1 MSASPAGLPYTAR
14 QLRPA
19 NPDLARSASVPA
31 TLGYRAYVAAL
42 AKVVYYWGYP
52 LVDVTGRTGQ
62 WQVMKEPGRIAGLV
76 PAAPMGYLGYL
87 SDYLPRA
94 QRWVVSPNNDTVYG
108 SCLADLGQGPLVV
121 QTPTDVPKGQYW
133 TVQIV
138 DAFTNVVHQLG
149 SRAGTAGGKH
159 LLAGPGWDGEL
170 PKDFVDVLEVPTNL
184 TWLVPRSF
192 LAPTPES
199 RTTSLAVLGQ
209 IGAYPLSENQPG
221 LREFDPVTVSEN
233 AVYPPGV
240 TPEQLV
246 ADPDAFRPQWVIAS
260 EFWTALVKA
269 LEMSPVVGADD
280 APMADQARD
289 LLALYASDPEY
300 KTLLDNAA
308 LEADVELHAGAT
320 YAHVGV
326 DAGNGW
332 QRQENAGVWGTDW
345 FGRAQAA
352 VIYIMVNDYREAIY
366 FIRATD
372 SAARVLDG
380 KNNYAVTFPKDGL
393 PPVHPERGG
402 FWSLTMYTHDIFMLT
417 DPRNGRCNIGTVNLN
432 AGQLKFNDDGSLT
445 LSLGATEPTDPVGKA
460 NWLPAPAAGFALC
473 LRTYTPSEALL
484 DGSYKLPNVV
494 RAN

>member
-1 MSASPAGLPYTAR
+1 MSASAAGLPYTAR
-14 QLRPA
+14 ELRPA

-42 AKVVYYWGYP
+42 AKAVYYWGYP
-52 LVDVTGRTGQ
+52 LVDVTGHTGQ

-94 QRWVVSPNNDTVYG
+94 QRWVVSPNNATVYG
-108 SCLADLGQGPLVV
+108 SCLADLGQGPLVL
-121 QTPTDVPKGQYW
+121 QTPAEMPTGQYW

-149 SRAGTAGGKH
+149 SRAGTVGGKH
-159 LLAGPGWDGEL
+159 LLVGPGWDGEL
-170 PKDFVDVLEVPTNL
+170 PKDFVDVLEVPTDL
-184 TWLVPRSF
+184 TGLVPRSF

-209 IGAYPLSENQPG
+209 IGAYPLSENPPG
-221 LREFDPVTVSEN
+221 LREFDPVAVSQN

-240 TPEQLV
+240 TPGQLA

-260 EFWTALVKA
+260 QFWTSLGQAPQ
-269 LEMSPVVGADD
+269 MSPVVGADD
-280 APMADQARD
+280 TPMADQART
-289 LLALYASDPEY
+289 LLALYVSGPEY

-320 YAHVGV
+320 YTHAGV

-372 SAARVLDG
+372 SAARTLDG
-380 KNNYAVTFPKDGL
+380 KTA
-393 PPVHPERGG
+393 
-402 FWSLTMYTHDIFMLT
+402 
-417 DPRNGRCNIGTVNLN
+417 
-432 AGQLKFNDDGSLT
+432 T
-445 LSLGATEPTDPVGKA
+445 LSRSPRMAFRP
-460 NWLPAPAAGFALC
+460 
-473 LRTYTPSEALL
+473 YTPSAT
-484 DGSYKLPNVV
+484 DSG
-494 RAN
+494 R

>member
-1 MSASPAGLPYTAR
+1 
-14 QLRPA
+14 
-19 NPDLARSASVPA
+19 
-31 TLGYRAYVAAL
+31 
-42 AKVVYYWGYP
+42 
-52 LVDVTGRTGQ
+52 
-62 WQVMKEPGRIAGLV
+62 
-76 PAAPMGYLGYL
+76 
-87 SDYLPRA
+87 
-94 QRWVVSPNNDTVYG
+94 
-108 SCLADLGQGPLVV
+108 
-121 QTPTDVPKGQYW
+121 
-133 TVQIV
+133 
-138 DAFTNVVHQLG
+138 VVHQLG

-159 LLAGPGWDGEL
+159 LLVGPGWDGEL

-199 RTTSLAVLGQ
+199 RMTSLAVLGQ
-209 IGAYPLSENQPG
+209 IGAYPLTVNQPS
-221 LREFDPVTVSEN
+221 LREFDPVAVSQN

-240 TPEQLV
+240 TPGQLA

-260 EFWTALVKA
+260 EFWASLGKA
-269 LEMSPVVGADD
+269 LEMSPEVGADD
-280 APMADQARD
+280 APMADQARA

-300 KTLLDNAA
+300 RALLDTVA
-308 LEADVELHAGAT
+308 LEAEVQLHAGAT

-372 SAARVLDG
+372 SASRVLDG
-380 KNNYAVTFPKDGL
+380 KNNYTVTFPKDGL

-417 DPRNGRCNIGTVNLN
+417 DPQNGRCNIGTVNLN
-432 AGQLKFNDDGSLT
+432 AGQLTFNDDGSLT
-445 LSLGATEPTDPVGKA
+445 LSLGTTEPTDPCGQDQLA
-460 NWLPAPAAGFALC
+460 ARACGRLRALPANVHAQRSTARRQLQAAQRRADELTEAPAQAHIPTA
-473 LRTYTPSEALL
+473 P
-484 DGSYKLPNVV
+484 GS
-494 RAN
+494 